1 MGKIQEALHKMEGLY
16 KIGDLYKF
24 VGPSNYGFETN
35 RDYLV
40 LDIVDKYIR
49 VKDAK
54 FDREFFNENFIKMNK
69 DCNTSNKPVERLS
82 DNVHHPS
89 HYADNAKGIECID
102 AMEAA
107 FGSQAV
113 QCFCICNAF
122 KYLFRY
128 TKKNG
133 IEDIHKAQWYI
144 NKYIELNE

>member
-1 MGKIQEALHKMEGLY
+1 MNKQKAMHILGGRY
-16 KIGDLYKF
+16 KY

-35 RDYLV
+35 QEYLI

-69 DCNTSNKPVERLS
+69 DCNTSNKPVGRLS

-89 HYADNAKGIECID
+89 HYTNSKGIECID

-107 FGSQAV
+107 FGSQVV

-122 KYLFRY
+122 KYLFRH

-133 IEDIHKAQWYI
+133 IEDIHKAQWYL

>member
-1 MGKIQEALHKMEGLY
+1 MNKQIALSKLGGRY
-16 KIGDLYKF
+16 KY

-35 RDYLV
+35 KEYIV
-40 LDIVDKYIR
+40 LDIVDKYIQ

-54 FDREFFNENFIKMNK
+54 FDREFFNENFIKMDK
-69 DCNTSNKPVERLS
+69 CCNASDKPIMRLS

-89 HYADNAKGIECID
+89 HYADNPKGIECID

-122 KYLFRY
+122 KYLFRHV
-128 TKKNG
+128 KKNG

>member
-1 MGKIQEALHKMEGLY
+1 MNKQKAIHILGGRY
-16 KIGDLYKF
+16 RY

-35 RDYLV
+35 KEYLV
-40 LDIVDKYIR
+40 LDIVDKYIQL
-49 VKDAK
+49 KDAK
-54 FDREFFNENFIKMNK
+54 FDKEFFNENFIKMNK
-69 DCNTSNKPVERLS
+69 GYTSKEPVERLS

-107 FGSQAV
+107 FGSQVV

-122 KYLFRY
+122 KYLFRH

>member
-1 MGKIQEALHKMEGLY
+1 MNKQKAIHILGGRCKY
-16 KIGDLYKF
+16 
-24 VGPSNYGFETN
+24 VGPSNYGFET
-35 RDYLV
+35 DKEYLF
-40 LDIVDKYIR
+40 LDIVDKYIQ

-54 FDREFFNENFIKMNK
+54 FDKEFFNENFIKMDK
-69 DCNTSNKPVERLS
+69 CCNTSSKPIERLS

>member
-1 MGKIQEALHKMEGLY
+1 MNKQIALSKLGGRY
-16 KIGDLYKF
+16 KY

-35 RDYLV
+35 KEYLV
-40 LDIVDKYIR
+40 LDIVDKYIQ

-69 DCNTSNKPVERLS
+69 GYTSKEPIERLS

-107 FGSQAV
+107 FGPQVV

-122 KYLFRY
+122 KYIFRHS
-128 TKKNG
+128 KKNG

>member
-1 MGKIQEALHKMEGLY
+1 MNEQIALSKLKGRY
-16 KIGDLYKF
+16 KY

-35 RDYLV
+35 KEYHV
-40 LDIVDKYIR
+40 LDIVDKYIQ

-54 FDREFFNENFIKMNK
+54 FDRGFFNENFIKMDK
-69 DCNTSNKPVERLS
+69 CCNTSSKPIERLS

-89 HYADNAKGIECID
+89 HYADNPKGIECID

-122 KYLFRY
+122 KYLFRHI
-128 TKKNG
+128 KKNG